1 MKKIQSLIGVLCVL
15 TLCICMSGCNQTE
28 KNEDKIGVGNPEE
41 ELAVSPYTSGET
53 DEGITNLS
61 DINMSLK
68 KLDKDKKEL
77 IILLENTGEKTYRYG
92 KYFEIE
98 KKINGKW
105 YQLVQN
111 DKDSE
116 DHGEVLESKNNIDLN
131 YNIEQYYSSLTVG
144 EYRIIIQL
152 YYMKDEKD
160 WDYKTYNVALE
171 FNI

>member
-1 MKKIQSLIGVLCVL
+1 M
-15 TLCICMSGCNQTE
+15 
-28 KNEDKIGVGNPEE
+28 
-41 ELAVSPYTSGET
+41 
-53 DEGITNLS
+53 
-61 DINMSLK
+61 
-68 KLDKDKKEL
+68 DKDKKRTDNPL
-77 IILLENTGEKTYRYG
+77 RKHRRKKLYRYG

-131 YNIEQYYSSLTVG
+131 YNIEQYYNSLTVG

-160 WDYKTYNVALE
+160 WDYKTYNVSFRIQYL
-171 FNI
+171 NIVIHEIIESHTI

>member
-77 IILLENTGEKTYRYG
+77 IILLENTGEKTYRYMVRQSG
-92 KYFEIE
+92 CRGQIRCQREEETIRNQKR
-98 KKINGKW
+98 
-105 YQLVQN
+105 VC
-111 DKDSE
+111 
-116 DHGEVLESKNNIDLN
+116 
-131 YNIEQYYSSLTVG
+131 
-144 EYRIIIQL
+144 R
-152 YYMKDEKD
+152 
-160 WDYKTYNVALE
+160 
-171 FNI
+171 

>member
-1 MKKIQSLIGVLCVL
+1 
-15 TLCICMSGCNQTE
+15 MSGCNQTE
-28 KNEDKIGVGNPEE
+28 KNVDKIEVGNPEE

-131 YNIEQYYSSLTVG
+131 YNIEQYYNSLTVG